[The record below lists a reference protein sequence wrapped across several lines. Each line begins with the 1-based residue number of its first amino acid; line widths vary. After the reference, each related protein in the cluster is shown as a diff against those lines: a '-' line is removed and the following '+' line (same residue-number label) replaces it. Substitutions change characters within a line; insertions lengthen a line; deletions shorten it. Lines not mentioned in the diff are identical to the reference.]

1 MSRIAGFLS
10 RLDSVLGLPAYD
22 GPPSFVDDACS
33 QGEGDDDFAQHI
45 GKLSV
50 RTSDAYV
57 SYARE
62 RAHILRSA
70 CSHLQSI
77 LNSKSFSDSILQRM
91 DLLSVILCATVE
103 RHEKDWSDAESLR
116 LSSRNTVDELMSS
129 GLSMEEIYGD
139 EKLDEELRTLRGFA
153 AGKIESESVWKVMA
167 AVLRAYLDSARAFAY
182 HRYLEEILA
191 SDLSH
196 QEIGR
201 RLAAR
206 FKVTDYE
213 VLREDLEAIMHH
225 CKTLTYL
232 DLSCL
237 PVGLNTARWREIVR
251 DILHGLSGSI
261 YLGNGVVF
269 RVSTGDASAAT
280 TAMRT
285 EETGMAKHTF
295 ELVFHVDG
303 PNEMRIGRDACPA
316 IRELFRSHAHAVD
329 CGDWYVNETRIKQ
342 RIRADVRRH
351 SRGCRDIVVAVGG
364 KEKDITILFMVQ
376 FREDDTGYVIKYGFQ
391 DPLGQRRNVVRWPS
405 RSFLD
410 LWLGTLTA

>member
-45 GKLSV
+45 GKLNV

-116 LSSRNTVDELMSS
+116 LSSRSTVDELMSS

-167 AVLRAYLDSARAFAY
+167 AVLCAYLDSARAFAY

-213 VLREDLEAIMHH
+213 VFREDLEAIMHH

-237 PVGLNTARWREIVR
+237 LVGLNTARWREIVC
-251 DILHGLSGSI
+251 DILHGLSRSI

-316 IRELFRSHAHAVD
+316 IRELFQSHAHAVD
-329 CGDWYVNETRIKQ
+329 CGGWYVNETRIKQ

-410 LWLGTLTA
+410 LWLRTLTA